1 MKSWMIYEKIQEMKR
16 NKLNKSQVSRRLGID
31 YKTVMKY
38 WDMPPDGFA
47 EKKTQ
52 AKVRAKKSDKL
63 KVFYHMKRECI
74 DRKSFRNQEELGLRC
89 FEYLNRYNT
98 KRPPHH

>member
-16 NKLNKSQVSRRLGID
+16 NKLNKSQVSRHLGID

-47 EKKTQ
+47 KKQIQ
-52 AKVRAKKSDKL
+52 AKERTKYLLLVRI
-63 KVFYHMKRECI
+63 MEI
-74 DRKSFRNQEELGLRC
+74 
-89 FEYLNRYNT
+89 
-98 KRPPHH
+98 